1 MYPSNTNGNLIS
13 YTLYDYDLNN
23 ANSKQDYHPPIP
35 PPLSSI
41 SYFPSPPY
49 MPYED
54 DDLVFL
60 HDLFHSKTTSETT
73 NLPDDSNK
81 KCQTPIERIQRK
93 RSHSKK
99 DRHSKI
105 NTAQGPRDRRM
116 RLSLDVAREFFSL
129 QDMLGF
135 DKASKTVEW
144 LLNMS
149 KSSIK
154 ELTRGA
160 NSSSSTSECEV
171 VSGIDESLVVRTS
184 TKAKNTKSSAKEK
197 KPRELKRKSAFNPT
211 AKDSRDKARARARER
226 TSEKKKIDDVKLP
239 NLEANTS
246 HDMNRFGSWSD
257 HPFDSG
263 DKSGIHSHNNIN
275 PHHDVLAHD
284 VEELSSSMIFNHSSG
299 ISKENQFT
307 DFQVYGK
314 PWEAYNNVNVC

>member
-1 MYPSNTNGNLIS
+1 MYPFNTNGNLIS
-13 YTLYDYDLNN
+13 YTLYHGLNN
-23 ANSKQDYHPPIP
+23 PNSKQDHPPP
-35 PPLSSI
+35 PPLSSL

-60 HDLFHSKTTSETT
+60 HDLFLSKTTSETT
-73 NLPDDSNK
+73 NLPDNSNK
-81 KCQTPIERIQRK
+81 QCQSPIERIQRK

-116 RLSLDVAREFFSL
+116 RLSLEVAREFFSL

-149 KSSIK
+149 KSAIK

-160 NSSSSTSECEV
+160 NSASSTSECEV
-171 VSGIDESLVVRTS
+171 VSGIDESLAVKTS
-184 TKAKNTKSSAKEK
+184 IKAKSTKSSAKEK
-197 KPRELKRKSAFNPT
+197 KIRELKRKSTFNHT
-211 AKDSRDKARARARER
+211 ARESRDKARARARER
-226 TSEKKKIDDVKLP
+226 TSEKKKIEEVKLP
-239 NLEANTS
+239 NLEANMS
-246 HDMNRFGSWSD
+246 HDMNRFRSWSD
-257 HPFDSG
+257 HPFDNR
-263 DKSGIHSHNNIN
+263 DKSCTHSHNNIN
-275 PHHDVLAHD
+275 PHLDVLAHD
-284 VEELSSSMIFNHSSG
+284 VEELSSSMIYNHNSG
-299 ISKENQFT
+299 ISQENQFT

-314 PWEAYNNVNVC
+314 PWEAYNNVNLC